1 MRTKQSRSVARLAIL
16 TATGAL
22 AACGAGPTFREDVE
36 FLKAHRETLVL
47 TAPDG
52 SGRIA
57 VVPEFQG
64 RVMTSTIGDGTG
76 RSLGFLKH
84 ERIAARDLLP
94 GMNPYGGEDR
104 FWLGP
109 EGGPFSIYF
118 APGKEQVIAHWQVPP
133 AIDSEPFSLA
143 ALDASSARFTRRATF
158 TNASGTKFDVGI
170 EREVAV
176 LDRAAALRALG
187 IEPAGLQAVAFE
199 SRNTITN
206 RGTAPWTKRGGLLSI
221 WILGMFPPGD
231 HCTVVVPLALSLD
244 QPTAGL
250 VNDSYFG
257 TVPADRLER
266 VPAGPLVQMPPEG
279 SALLFRADGRYRSKI
294 GVRPEAAQPVL
305 GSWDPDREVL
315 TLVTYTKPDGARAYV
330 NSTWGAAQPEPY
342 GGDVV
347 NSYND
352 GPSVPGGE
360 PFGPFHELETSSPA
374 AELAPG
380 ASLRHDHRTI
390 HLSGSRA
397 ALDRAARRTLGVS
410 LDEIERQ

>member
-64 RVMTSTIGDGTG
+64 RIMTSTIGDGTG

-133 AIDSEPFSLA
+133 AIDS
-143 ALDASSARFTRRATF
+143 
-158 TNASGTKFDVGI
+158 
-170 EREVAV
+170 
-176 LDRAAALRALG
+176 
-187 IEPAGLQAVAFE
+187 
-199 SRNTITN
+199 
-206 RGTAPWTKRGGLLSI
+206 
-221 WILGMFPPGD
+221 
-231 HCTVVVPLALSLD
+231 
-244 QPTAGL
+244 
-250 VNDSYFG
+250 
-257 TVPADRLER
+257 
-266 VPAGPLVQMPPEG
+266 
-279 SALLFRADGRYRSKI
+279 
-294 GVRPEAAQPVL
+294 
-305 GSWDPDREVL
+305 
-315 TLVTYTKPDGARAYV
+315 
-330 NSTWGAAQPEPY
+330 
-342 GGDVV
+342 
-347 NSYND
+347 
-352 GPSVPGGE
+352 
-360 PFGPFHELETSSPA
+360 
-374 AELAPG
+374 
-380 ASLRHDHRTI
+380 
-390 HLSGSRA
+390 
-397 ALDRAARRTLGVS
+397 
-410 LDEIERQ
+410 

>member
-1 MRTKQSRSVARLAIL
+1 
-16 TATGAL
+16 
-22 AACGAGPTFREDVE
+22 
-36 FLKAHRETLVL
+36 
-47 TAPDG
+47 
-52 SGRIA
+52 
-57 VVPEFQG
+57 
-64 RVMTSTIGDGTG
+64 
-76 RSLGFLKH
+76 
-84 ERIAARDLLP
+84 
-94 GMNPYGGEDR
+94 
-104 FWLGP
+104 
-109 EGGPFSIYF
+109 
-118 APGKEQVIAHWQVPP
+118 
-133 AIDSEPFSLA
+133 
-143 ALDASSARFTRRATF
+143 
-158 TNASGTKFDVGI
+158 
-170 EREVAV
+170 
-176 LDRAAALRALG
+176 
-187 IEPAGLQAVAFE
+187 
-199 SRNTITN
+199 
-206 RGTAPWTKRGGLLSI
+206 
-221 WILGMFPPGD
+221 MFPPGD